1 MPKRKSTTEKAVER
15 LEESEREKQTEGE
28 AAAERSVRDSDE
40 DSKPVGG
47 EDART
52 PHEGGSAER

>member
-1 MPKRKSTTEKAVER
+1 MPERKSDAEKVADR
-15 LEESEREKQTEGE
+15 LRKSEEDKQEEGQE
-28 AAAERSVRDSDE
+28 AAERSVKDSDE

-52 PHEGGSAER
+52 PHEGGA